1 MWSEFKEFAIKGNV
15 VDLAVAVVI
24 AGAFGAITTALVDNI
39 IMPFAGVLIGGVDFT
54 SLSYFVGDAEIQ
66 YGLFIQAIVDFFI
79 IALALFVFVKVITRL
94 QRKQEVE
101 EEIEEEVDPQLE
113 LLTEIRDLLKK

>member
-1 MWSEFKEFAIKGNV
+1 
-15 VDLAVAVVI
+15 
-24 AGAFGAITTALVDNI
+24 
-39 IMPFAGVLIGGVDFT
+39 MPFAGVLIGGVDFT

-94 QRKQEVE
+94 QRKQDN
-101 EEIEEEVDPQLE
+101 INTNNCYHWNYHDGAY
-113 LLTEIRDLLKK
+113 DLDTPYF